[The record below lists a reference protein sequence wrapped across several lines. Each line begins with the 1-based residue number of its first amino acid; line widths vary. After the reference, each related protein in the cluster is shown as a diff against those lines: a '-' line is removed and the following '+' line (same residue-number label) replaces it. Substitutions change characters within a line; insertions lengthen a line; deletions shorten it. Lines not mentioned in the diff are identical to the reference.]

1 MKTRNEAEDMRK
13 LPKGHKSVYDPT
25 FKYTSASRTDIAKTF
40 ARIKREQRAN
50 KEEVE
55 EKVLKLK
62 RQ

>member
-1 MKTRNEAEDMRK
+1 MKK
-13 LPKGHKSVYDPT
+13 LPKGHKSVYDPS
-25 FKYTSASRTDIAKTF
+25 FKYTSASRTDIARTF

-50 KEEVE
+50 NEEVE